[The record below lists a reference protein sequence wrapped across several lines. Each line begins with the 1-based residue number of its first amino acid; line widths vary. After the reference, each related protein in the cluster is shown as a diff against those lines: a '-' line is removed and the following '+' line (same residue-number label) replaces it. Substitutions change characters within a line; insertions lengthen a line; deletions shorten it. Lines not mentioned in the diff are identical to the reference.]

1 MSDPAPLLPG
11 PLPRIPA
18 LTAGVSLIL
27 MAGAAPL
34 GLLPVERLRALPAAD
49 LAQQAADGLPGFGG
63 AVLAWMAVVVL
74 DIVVACALFL
84 VARTGAEAPA
94 RLAAWFRLAY
104 AAMLGAA
111 VMALAEAGALGR
123 LADAAQA
130 PAIRAALDRFS
141 EGFQLALLVFGFHL
155 LVLAGALRMARRVPA
170 WVAALVALAG
180 LGYLADAVSHQ
191 LGGSLAVARFTF
203 VGEVVLA
210 LVLIWQAVRAF
221 RAAP

>member
-1 MSDPAPLLPG
+1 MSDPAPL
-11 PLPRIPA
+11 PRIPA
-18 LTAGVSLIL
+18 MTAGVSLLL

-34 GLLPVERLRALPAAD
+34 GVLPVEHLRGLTAQD
-49 LAQQAADGLPGFGG
+49 LAQQAAAGLPGFGG

-74 DIVVACALFL
+74 DIVVACALFQ
-84 VARTGAEAPA
+84 VTRAGAEAPA

-123 LADAAQA
+123 LGDAAQA
-130 PAIRAALDRFS
+130 PAIRAALDRFG
-141 EGFQLALLVFGFHL
+141 EGFQLALLVFALHL
-155 LVLAGALRMARRVPA
+155 LVLAGALKMSGRAA
-170 WVAALVALAG
+170 TWLAALVALAG

-191 LGGSLAVARFTF
+191 LGGTLSIARFTF

-210 LVLIWQAVRAF
+210 VTLILMSVRAF
-221 RAAP
+221 RAAR

>member
-1 MSDPAPLLPG
+1 MTDPA

-18 LTAGVSLIL
+18 MTAGVGLIL

-34 GLLPVERLRALPAAD
+34 GLLPVERLRGLPAAD
-49 LAQQAADGLPGFGG
+49 LATQVSDGLPGFGI

-74 DIVVACALFL
+74 DIIVACALFL
-84 VARTGAEAPA
+84 VTRAGAEAPA

-111 VMALAEAGALGR
+111 VMHLAEAGALGR
-123 LADAAQA
+123 LGDAAQA
-130 PAIRAALDRFS
+130 PAVRAALDRFG
-141 EGFQLALLVFGFHL
+141 EGFQLALLVFSLHL
-155 LVLAGALRMARRVPA
+155 LVLAGALKMSGRAA
-170 WVAALVALAG
+170 GWLAALVALAG

-191 LGGSLAVARFTF
+191 LGGTLAIARFTF

-210 LVLIWQAVRAF
+210 LALIGMSVRAF
-221 RAAP
+221 RARG